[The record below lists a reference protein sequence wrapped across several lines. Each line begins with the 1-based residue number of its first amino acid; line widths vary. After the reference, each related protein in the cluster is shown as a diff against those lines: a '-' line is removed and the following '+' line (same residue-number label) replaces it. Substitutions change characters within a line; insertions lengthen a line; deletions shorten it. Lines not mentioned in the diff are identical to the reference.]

1 MKLSFDLRNRWRATT
16 ALCVVSTLAIVTA
29 SYGAEWGR
37 SSWDKRKHDT
47 HHHSGQ
53 DNGNNNDHDHD
64 NRDHDNHDNASTASP
79 INHVIVLI
87 GENRGLDHTFGVY
100 RPKGKGQ
107 TISNLLSKGIVNED
121 GSPGPNFAQAQQFSV
136 AGQPSFYIGAPTI
149 AKSPY
154 SPTNAMPQ
162 PNTAGTPSAPSDT
175 SPPFKTIVEA
185 SVEKDMNPAD
195 LDILTTGFTGLPA
208 NSLDPRVPGAGTLP

>member
-16 ALCVVSTLAIVTA
+16 ALCVVSTLAIVSA

-37 SSWDKRKHDT
+37 SSWDKRKHDP

-53 DNGNNNDHDHD
+53 DNGNNNDHD
-64 NRDHDNHDNASTASP
+64 NHDNDHGHATTESP
-79 INHVIVLI
+79 IKHVIVLI

-121 GSPGPNFAQAQQFSV
+121 GSPGPNSSPH
-136 AGQPSFYIGAPTI
+136 GTRPSS
-149 AKSPY
+149 K
-154 SPTNAMPQ
+154 
-162 PNTAGTPSAPSDT
+162 
-175 SPPFKTIVEA
+175 
-185 SVEKDMNPAD
+185 
-195 LDILTTGFTGLPA
+195 
-208 NSLDPRVPGAGTLP
+208 R

>member
-1 MKLSFDLRNRWRATT
+1 MKLSFDLRNRWRATP

-37 SSWDKRKHDT
+37 SGWDKRKHDP
-47 HHHSGQ
+47 HHHGGQ
-53 DNGNNNDHDHD
+53 DNGNNNDHDHG
-64 NRDHDNHDNASTASP
+64 HDNDHGHATTESP
-79 INHVIVLI
+79 IKHVIVLI

-121 GSPGPNFAQAQQFSV
+121 GTPGPNLAQAQQFSV
-136 AGQPSFYIGAPTI
+136 AAQPSYYIGAPTI

-154 SPTNAMPQ
+154 SATNAMPQ
-162 PNTAGTPSAPSDT
+162 PNTGSAPAAQSDT
-175 SPPFKTIVEA
+175 T
-185 SVEKDMNPAD
+185 
-195 LDILTTGFTGLPA
+195 
-208 NSLDPRVPGAGTLP
+208 